1 MNGQGTS
8 IILGQKEK
16 ALVLAALHQYKKM
29 LETSLATD
37 DLDEEG
43 RADLVNDAS
52 LLEIV
57 ISTFEEEVNRR

>member
-1 MNGQGTS
+1 MNGQGIS

-16 ALVLAALHQYKKM
+16 VLVLAALHQYKKM

-37 DLDEEG
+37 DLDEEE
-43 RADLVNDAS
+43 RAVLVSDAS